1 EHNLAE
7 LRRLQAV
14 PGNDSCADCGK
25 RDPQWASIAHGVFV
39 CIRCAGLHR
48 GLTLAHGPSTVRSVT
63 LDSWTPEQL
72 AFLAARG
79 NRRVNGELLSAAAHG
94 NAAPV
99 PPVHSDREMR
109 EFLTAKYVRRA
120 FAAAGA
126 AEAALDAGHGDEKKA
141 RAVGRG
147 DNDKSGGKLGQQLAR
162 LMAMGFADAGANEQA
177 LRESGGSMER
187 AVELLVRRAASKVP
201 PAGRDPEV
209 TSASRES
216 VKPSVGLREPRKHG
230 LNELLALGL
239 ADEAACAAALERT
252 AGSVELAANLL
263 LEGVGGRRGDRG
275 GGTSQTTSVEGASAV
290 ALPKPPQRPPA
301 SRRSTSGGGVGDK
314 AAKPSAVEAAPLL
327 DLFGDNSA
335 ASGSAAE
342 PALRQAAGISDSM
355 FPMDSAF
362 SQHNQQQHQQA
373 FMDALQHE
381 SAHQALLRQ
390 QIQQNQVL
398 LAQQLQQQQW
408 SSPIAATSSPLSNM
422 TPFAVSSSTPF
433 GVPSGYTAP
442 IGAGPI
448 PSAQSSIAAAV
459 GQATPASGLTGNNP
473 VAGMS

>member
-48 GLTLAHGPSTVRSVT
+48 GLTLAYGPSTVRSVT

-79 NRRVNGELLSAAAHG
+79 NRHVNGELLSAAAHG

-120 FAAAGA
+120 FAAT
-126 AEAALDAGHGDEKKA
+126 AEAALDAGYGDEKKA
-141 RAVGRG
+141 RAVGQG
-147 DNDKSGGKLGQQLAR
+147 DNDKLGGKLGQQLAR
-162 LMAMGFADAGANEQA
+162 LTAMGFADAGANEQA

-187 AVELLVRRAASKVP
+187 AVELLVRRAASKAP
-201 PAGRDPEV
+201 PAGRDPVV

-239 ADEAACAAALERT
+239 ADEPACAAALERT

-275 GGTSQTTSVEGASAV
+275 GGPSQTMSAEGSSAV

-301 SRRSTSGGGVGDK
+301 SRRSTSGGGVSNK

-335 ASGSAAE
+335 ASESSVE
-342 PALRQAAGISDSM
+342 PALGRAAGISGSGL
-355 FPMDSAF
+355 PMDSAF
-362 SQHNQQQHQQA
+362 SQHNQQQQQHQQA
-373 FMDALQHE
+373 FMDALQQE
-381 SAHQALLRQ
+381 SVHQALLRQ

-408 SSPIAATSSPLSNM
+408 SSPIAATSSPSSN
-422 TPFAVSSSTPF
+422 
-433 GVPSGYTAP
+433 
-442 IGAGPI
+442 
-448 PSAQSSIAAAV
+448 
-459 GQATPASGLTGNNP
+459 
-473 VAGMS
+473 